1 MSKSVGNVINPDE
14 IIEKYGADVV
24 RGYMMFMGPY
34 EGDVLWNTETIN
46 GVRRFVSKYYRFLL
60 SSWEKKDK
68 SLPKT
73 QRAVSKLIDR
83 VEQDI
88 LNFKFNTTMSALME
102 FYNEYHDEIF
112 SKDDLEKLIIT
123 TAPIFPHL
131 AEEIWEK
138 TGHEYSVHM
147 QEWPEVKKEHLK
159 EENVEIP
166 VQINGKVRGKV
177 VVSLEETQEEV
188 LEKILSTKDFEPYL
202 KNGEIKKFIYI
213 PGKIANLVI

>member
-1 MSKSVGNVINPDE
+1 
-14 IIEKYGADVV
+14 
-24 RGYMMFMGPY
+24 
-34 EGDVLWNTETIN
+34 
-46 GVRRFVSKYYRFLL
+46 
-60 SSWEKKDK
+60 
-68 SLPKT
+68 
-73 QRAVSKLIDR
+73 
-83 VEQDI
+83 
-88 LNFKFNTTMSALME
+88 MSALME

-147 QEWPEVKKEHLK
+147 QGWPEVKREHLT

-177 VVSLEETQEEV
+177 VVSLEQTEEEV
-188 LEKILSTKDFEPYL
+188 LEKILSTKDFDPYL
-202 KNGEIKKFIYI
+202 KDSEIKKIIYV